1 MDQIIEMII
10 MIDLINYANYFLA
23 GFVGSAAA
31 MLRGDN
37 SETPK
42 KELISMVV
50 YNGIIGGFMGMFVT
64 AYSDV
69 IAFNY
74 GVAGIT
80 GAVGI
85 EKFID
90 FFKAFK
96 HLKFVMEGDEDDK

>member
-1 MDQIIEMII
+1 MDQIIELIVK
-10 MIDLINYANYFLA
+10 IDLINYANYFLA

-31 MLRGDN
+31 MLRGGN

-50 YNGIIGGFMGMFVT
+50 YNGIIGGFTGMFVT

-69 IAFNY
+69 ISFNY

-85 EKFID
+85 EKLISFL
-90 FFKAFK
+90 KALK
-96 HLKFVMEGDEDDK
+96 DLKFIVEGDKK